1 MKKITFI
8 LFCLSMQFVA
18 LGQNTTKSES
28 IGDTVYFN
36 EKWKES
42 KKEKSV
48 YYRIIKKIDSKYV
61 VEDHQIKGALIEKA
75 EYSSIHPYVKDGC
88 CKEYYPNDSLKNK
101 GNYVNNMLQ
110 GKFWVYDSDGVL
122 ISEETYKDNQLDG
135 LSIYYTDGLDTGYV
149 EREYL
154 QGVLLGTNEK
164 NVFKKQKKVE
174 KEAPPQVF
182 IPLEVSP
189 EYPGGDMARMEF
201 LKKNL
206 HYPIKARAANIEGA
220 VYVAFTIEIDGTV
233 SNPIVK
239 RDIGGGCGDEA
250 LRIVKLM
257 PKWRPGMQN
266 SKPVK
271 TKFVM
276 PIKFILN

>member
-1 MKKITFI
+1 MKKISFI
-8 LFCLSMQFVA
+8 LFCLSMQFIA
-18 LGQNTTKSES
+18 LGQNTAQSES

-36 EKWKES
+36 EKWKETI
-42 KKEKSV
+42 KGKSV

-61 VEDHQIKGALIEKA
+61 VEDHQINGNLFEKA
-75 EYSSIHPYVKDGC
+75 EYSSIHPYVKDGY
-88 CKEYYPNDSLKNK
+88 CKEYYPNDSLKYK
-101 GNYVNNMLQ
+101 GIYLNNMLQ
-110 GKFWVYDSDGVL
+110 GKFCSYSSDGVL
-122 ISEETYKDNQLDG
+122 ISEETYKDNLLDG
-135 LSIYYTDGLDTGYV
+135 LSIYYTDGIDSGYV
-149 EREYL
+149 ERDYL
-154 QGVLLGTNEK
+154 QGVLLSTNEK

-174 KEAPPQVF
+174 KETAPQVF
-182 IPLEVSP
+182 MPLEVSP
-189 EYPGGDMARMEF
+189 EYPGGDKARLEF

-206 HYPIKARAANIEGA
+206 HYPKKARAADIKGT

-233 SNPIVK
+233 FNPIVK